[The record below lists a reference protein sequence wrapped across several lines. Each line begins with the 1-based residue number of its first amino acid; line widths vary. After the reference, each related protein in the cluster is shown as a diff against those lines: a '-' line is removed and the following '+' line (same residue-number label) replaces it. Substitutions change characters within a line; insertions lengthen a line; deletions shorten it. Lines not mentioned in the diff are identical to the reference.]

1 MSAQTQT
8 LSVALPSE
16 VVYVSGT
23 VNGTAYTWT
32 LVDTAW
38 QATVERAADERYR
51 VSLTAVNSLG
61 TTAEY
66 AFTLYYGLQGLITD
80 RTQADVDAVRAL
92 AAKGWVGMSD
102 AEKTAWAAGMKGAY
116 NAEDLNRVGAAVEY
130 IAGRLVQAGYHAQVA
145 PKQNRQMQ
153 DIPTP
158 AQMRQYLADIGAI
171 RGALTVMPTTPE
183 VPASMAGLT
192 YTDANAIEQILLDVD
207 ALITKL
213 ISAYYYSGELI
224 AGEV

>member
-1 MSAQTQT
+1 MSAQTQI
-8 LSVALPSE
+8 LSVTLPSE
-16 VVYVSGT
+16 IIYVTGT

-38 QATVERAADERYR
+38 QATVDRATDEVYH
-51 VSLTAVNSLG
+51 VALTAVNSLG

-66 AFTLYYGLQGLITD
+66 AVTLYYGLLNLITD
-80 RTQADVDAVRAL
+80 RTQADVDAIRTL
-92 AAKGWVGMSD
+92 AAKGWAAMTD
-102 AEKTAWAAGMKGAY
+102 AEKAAWTTGLKGAY
-116 NAEDLNRVGAAVEY
+116 NAEDLNRVGAAVAY
-130 IAGRLVQAGYHAQVA
+130 VAGRLEDAGYHTPVE
-145 PKQNRQMQ
+145 PKQDWQMQ

-158 AQMRQYLADIGAI
+158 AQMQRYLADISTI
-171 RGALTVMPTTPE
+171 RAALAVMPSTPE
-183 VPASMAGLT
+183 APTSMAGLT

>member
-38 QATVERAADERYR
+38 QATVERAADETYR
-51 VSLTAVNSLG
+51 VALTAVNALG
-61 TTAEY
+61 TTADYEM
-66 AFTLYYGLQGLITD
+66 TLYYGLLNLITD

-92 AAKGWVGMSD
+92 AAKGWAAMTD
-102 AEKTAWAAGMKGAY
+102 AEKAAWTAGLKGAY
-116 NAEDLNRVGAAVEY
+116 NAEDLNRVGAAAAYV
-130 IAGRLVQAGYHAQVA
+130 AGRLADAGYHAPVT
-145 PKQNRQMQ
+145 PKQNWQMQ
-153 DIPTP
+153 DIPAP
-158 AQMRQYLADIGAI
+158 AQMQQYLADIGAI
-171 RGALTVMPTTPE
+171 RGALAVMPSTPDA
-183 VPASMAGLT
+183 PTSMSGLT
-192 YTDANAIEQILLDVD
+192 YADANSIEQILLDVD

>member
-23 VNGTAYTWT
+23 VNGAAYTWT
-32 LVDTAW
+32 LVNTAW
-38 QATVERAADERYR
+38 QATVERAADETYR
-51 VSLTAVNSLG
+51 VALTAVNSLG
-61 TTAEY
+61 TTAAY
-66 AFTLYYGLQGLITD
+66 NITLYYGLLNLITD

-92 AAKGWVGMSD
+92 AAKGWAAMTD
-102 AEKTAWAAGMKGAY
+102 AEKAAWTAGLKGAY
-116 NAEDLNRVGAAVEY
+116 NAEDLNRVGAAVLY
-130 IAGRLVQAGYHAQVA
+130 IAGRLADAGYHVPVA
-145 PKQNRQMQ
+145 PKQDWQMQ

-158 AQMRQYLADIGAI
+158 AQMQRYLTDIGTI
-171 RGALTVMPTTPE
+171 RAALAVMPTTPE
-183 VPASMAGLT
+183 APASMDTLT
-192 YTDANAIEQILLDVD
+192 YTDANSIEQILLDVD

-213 ISAYYYSGELI
+213 ISAHYYSGELI

>member
-23 VNGTAYTWT
+23 VNGMAYTWT

-38 QATVERAADERYR
+38 QATVERAADETYR
-51 VSLTAVNSLG
+51 VALTAVNSLG
-61 TTAEY
+61 TTADY
-66 AFTLYYGLQGLITD
+66 AFTLYYGLLNLITD

-92 AAKGWVGMSD
+92 AAKGWAGMTD

-130 IAGRLVQAGYHAQVA
+130 IAGRLAHAGYHAQVA
-145 PKQNRQMQ
+145 PKQNWQMQ

-158 AQMRQYLADIGAI
+158 AQMQQYLADISAI
-171 RGALTVMPTTPE
+171 RGALAVPLATPE
-183 VPASMAGLT
+183 TPASMAGLT
-192 YTDANAIEQILLDVD
+192 YTDANSIEQILLDVD
-207 ALITKL
+207 ALTTKL